1 MLLDIASD
9 TDRESGGVVDSAT
22 DLLGIFTDDGKAR
35 VNLGQTLVAQSI
47 GAGQVG
53 RNIAVGSGEV
63 GQDWLGDAGVG
74 VVAELEGLGTVRVAL
89 EEGNGVGDDRVGGEM
104 LEKGER
110 SC

>member
-9 TDRESGGVVDSAT
+9 TDRESGGVIDGTA
-22 DLLGIFTDDGKAR
+22 DLLGIFTDDREAR
-35 VNLGQTLVAQSI
+35 VDLGQTLVAQSI

-74 VVAELEGLGTVRVAL
+74 VVAELEGLGAVGVAL
-89 EEGNGVGDDRVGGEM
+89 EEGDGVGDDRVGGEM
-104 LEKGER
+104 L
-110 SC
+110 